1 MEFNQNEINAEP
13 TKEFFINMLV
23 KDIPLIN
30 AIQDLIDNSVDGAIK
45 LRPSGDYSDLYI
57 KIRAD
62 NERFEIEDN
71 CGGFSSHIARNY
83 AFRFG
88 RPDDAPDLPHSVG
101 RFGVGM
107 KRALFKMGKLFL
119 IQSICE
125 KSRFKLDI
133 NIDEWKQKKEWTLE
147 FSELDEST
155 QQQPYGTSICVTKL
169 NENTAEQFSTNSFI
183 TSLIKE
189 VRTSHETVI
198 EKGLKIYINGILLE
212 HVPVELYFSD
222 ELKPAYVEEEVNGV
236 NIRIYAG
243 MTKTGTPQ
251 EAGWYIYCNGR
262 LLVEA
267 DKSELTGWGNGHN
280 LFHNTYA
287 MFRGYIFFDAIK
299 SELLPWNTTKNGID
313 SDSKLFRYAQQKMLN
328 IMRPV
333 TDFLKKIKDN
343 PYGDNEETEYEIE
356 MNYTEKLETMTTQRI
371 STIDINALKPVFQ
384 SPKLKIIR
392 KPLTQKIQYNKPIA
406 EIEKAKSVLNVTSL
420 KELGEKTF
428 EYFYRMECK

>member
-1 MEFNQNEINAEP
+1 MEFNDNEINAEP

-30 AIQDLIDNSVDGAIK
+30 AIQDLIDNCVDGAIK
-45 LRPSGDYSDLYI
+45 LRPVGDYSDLYI
-57 KIRAD
+57 KLTAD
-62 NERFEIEDN
+62 SEKFEIEDN
-71 CGGFSSHIARNY
+71 CGGFSAHIARNY

-88 RPDDAPDLPHSVG
+88 RPEDAPDLPHSVG

-107 KRALFKMGKLFL
+107 KRALFKMGKL
-119 IQSICE
+119 ICIKSICDE
-125 KSRFKLDI
+125 SKFKLDI
-133 NIDEWKQKKEWTLE
+133 NIDDWKRKKEWTLE
-147 FSELDEST
+147 FSELEESK
-155 QQQPYGTSICVTKL
+155 QLQPFGTFIRVSNL
-169 NENTAEQFSTNSFI
+169 NENAAEQFSSSPFI
-183 TSLIKE
+183 TNLIKE
-189 VRTSHETVI
+189 VKTSHETVI
-198 EKGLKIYINGILLE
+198 EKGLQIYINGILLE

-236 NIRIYAG
+236 NMRIYTG
-243 MTKTGTPQ
+243 MTKRGTPQ

-267 DKSELTGWGNGHN
+267 DKSELTGWGNGHS
-280 LFHNTYA
+280 LFHNTFA

-328 IMRPV
+328 MMRPV

-343 PYGDNEETEYEIE
+343 PYGDDEDSEYEIE
-356 MNYTEKLETMTTQRI
+356 MNYTEKLDKMRTQRI
-371 STIDINALKPVFQ
+371 STIDITTLKSVFQ
-384 SPKLKIIR
+384 APKLKIVR
-392 KPLTQKIQYNKPIA
+392 KPLTQKIQYNKPIE
-406 EIEKAKSVLNVTSL
+406 EIEKVRSSLNATSL
-420 KELGEKTF
+420 KDLGEKTF